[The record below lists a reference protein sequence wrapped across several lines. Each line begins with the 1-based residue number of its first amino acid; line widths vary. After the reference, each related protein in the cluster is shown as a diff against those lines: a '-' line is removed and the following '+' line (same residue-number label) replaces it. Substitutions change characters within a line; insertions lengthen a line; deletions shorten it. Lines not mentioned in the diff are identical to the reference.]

1 MFRTRKTLFVE
12 DLINRGYMRS
22 TGYNADENDV
32 YVKGNSISV
41 VNINITPIH
50 TDHLYKIYCTV
61 ILLSFDL
68 TFKFR
73 VYDNNSAPVYK
84 VLDDLEDKIR
94 AYEAIVKFVES

>member
-12 DLINRGYMRS
+12 DLINREYMRS

-32 YVKGNSISV
+32 YVKGNSLSV
-41 VNINITPIH
+41 VNINITPLT

-61 ILLSFDL
+61 VLLSFDL
-68 TFKFR
+68 TIKFR

-84 VLDDLEDKIR
+84 VLDDLEDKIK

>member
-1 MFRTRKTLFVE
+1 
-12 DLINRGYMRS
+12 MRS

-32 YVKGNSISV
+32 YVKGNSLSV

-68 TFKFR
+68 TIKFR
-73 VYDNNSAPVYK
+73 VHDHYSIPIYK
-84 VLDDLEDKIR
+84 VIDDLEDKIK
-94 AYEAIVKFVES
+94 AYEAIVKFVEA